1 MDAKPSA
8 TTPPPSPPQT
18 SSAATGFTD
27 IITNQQGKTLF
38 LELNRPKALN
48 ALNLDMCLEMKKVL
62 TERINHPS
70 STVSHFIMKGVGEK
84 AFCAGGDI
92 KTLYTSV
99 ISEKDEIQAYP
110 GKIHV
115 DFFRHEY
122 ILDYLLGTSNKPQIS
137 FWNGIVMGG
146 GVGISVLGEF
156 RVATEKTVFAMPE
169 CGIGLFPD
177 VGGSAWLP
185 HLNDGYGNYIG
196 MIGTRLNAADLVHAG
211 IATHFIQT
219 KYLPEVEKEIVTA
232 DIPNDPVNSRKT
244 LKAIL
249 DKYQSISGK
258 TGQHSILQ
266 ENSDNIKKCF
276 GEHIES
282 VEQAIHEL
290 SVEDGNGN
298 KWATQA
304 LQSIRK
310 SSPTSLK
317 VTFEQLR
324 RGRTLDAAECFNM
337 EFRIVIGCMRNNDF
351 REGVRALLVDKDNS
365 PKWQPATLEE
375 VSKDYLESF
384 FQPLGEYEL
393 NLRSNK

>member
-1 MDAKPSA
+1 MVKLVNIQFFKKIVKISSKLCQLPLS
-8 TTPPPSPPQT
+8 SP
-18 SSAATGFTD
+18 
-27 IITNQQGKTLF
+27 L
-38 LELNRPKALN
+38 L
-48 ALNLDMCLEMKKVL
+48 
-62 TERINHPS
+62 
-70 STVSHFIMKGVGEK
+70 
-84 AFCAGGDI
+84 
-92 KTLYTSV
+92 LYH
-99 ISEKDEIQAYP
+99 IY
-110 GKIHV
+110 
-115 DFFRHEY
+115 R
-122 ILDYLLGTSNKPQIS
+122 
-137 FWNGIVMGG
+137 
-146 GVGISVLGEF
+146 
-156 RVATEKTVFAMPE
+156 
-169 CGIGLFPD
+169 
-177 VGGSAWLP
+177 
-185 HLNDGYGNYIG
+185 
-196 MIGTRLNAADLVHAG
+196 
-211 IATHFIQT
+211 
-219 KYLPEVEKEIVTA
+219 
-232 DIPNDPVNSRKT
+232 
-244 LKAIL
+244 
-249 DKYQSISGK
+249 
-258 TGQHSILQ
+258 
-266 ENSDNIKKCF
+266 KCF

>member
-1 MDAKPSA
+1 MNRFQLLSNKFILQGVKNITKQSNLSLARSLSSSTTPRMDAKPSA

-196 MIGTRLNAADLVHAG
+196 KFCFFVLFGV
-211 IATHFIQT
+211 
-219 KYLPEVEKEIVTA
+219 
-232 DIPNDPVNSRKT
+232 
-244 LKAIL
+244 IL
-249 DKYQSISGK
+249 
-258 TGQHSILQ
+258 ILFL
-266 ENSDNIKKCF
+266 I
-276 GEHIES
+276 
-282 VEQAIHEL
+282 
-290 SVEDGNGN
+290 
-298 KWATQA
+298 
-304 LQSIRK
+304 
-310 SSPTSLK
+310 
-317 VTFEQLR
+317 
-324 RGRTLDAAECFNM
+324 
-337 EFRIVIGCMRNNDF
+337 
-351 REGVRALLVDKDNS
+351 
-365 PKWQPATLEE
+365 
-375 VSKDYLESF
+375 
-384 FQPLGEYEL
+384 
-393 NLRSNK
+393 